1 VALHQGWSHS
11 SMNLMKKRAWPN
23 ITGTENG
30 VREGCPLEPEE
41 DIESAS
47 KIKRNA
53 LIVFALLSPLLLV
66 QAWILGAAPD
76 VPFATMPSCESNSQN
91 CAHLGGGD
99 TFRMDVG
106 LNTTN
111 DVELNTSL
119 AALTDW
125 VVENDLQILVEESVD
140 GEEYYVHAV
149 AITPFWRFPD
159 DVVVQL
165 RQLST
170 GGTEFELHSQSRLGQ
185 GDLGVNPDRLLELHA
200 ILEDA

>member
-1 VALHQGWSHS
+1 
-11 SMNLMKKRAWPN
+11 MNPMKKHAWLN
-23 ITGTENG
+23 ITSTENG
-30 VREGCPLEPEE
+30 VPEGYQLEPEE
-41 DIESAS
+41 DIESSS

-66 QAWILGAAPD
+66 QAWIFGAAPD

-99 TFRMDVG
+99 TFRMDTD
-106 LNTTN
+106 LDTTN
-111 DVELNTSL
+111 NVELNTSL
-119 AALTDW
+119 DALTDW
-125 VVENDLQILVEESVD
+125 VVENDLRILVEESVD
-140 GEEYYVHAV
+140 GEEYYIHAV

>member
-1 VALHQGWSHS
+1 
-11 SMNLMKKRAWPN
+11 MNPMKKRAWPL
-23 ITGTENG
+23 ITSIETG
-30 VREGCPLEPEE
+30 VLGGCQLESEE
-41 DIESAS
+41 DVESPS
-47 KIKRNA
+47 NIKRNA

-66 QAWILGAAPD
+66 QAWIFGAAPD

-91 CAHLGGGD
+91 CAHLGGGS
-99 TFRMDVG
+99 TFRMDLE

-111 DVELNTSL
+111 GVELNTSL
-119 AALTDW
+119 AALTNW
-125 VVENDLQILVEESVD
+125 VVENNFQILVEKSVE
-140 GEEYYVHAV
+140 GEEYYIHAV

-185 GDLGVNPDRLLELHA
+185 SDIGVNPDRLLELHSL
-200 ILEDA
+200 LEDA

>member
-1 VALHQGWSHS
+1 
-11 SMNLMKKRAWPN
+11 
-23 ITGTENG
+23 
-30 VREGCPLEPEE
+30 LEPEE

>member
-1 VALHQGWSHS
+1 MS
-11 SMNLMKKRAWPN
+11 
-23 ITGTENG
+23 IEIG
-30 VREGCPLEPEE
+30 VPEGCPLESEE
-41 DIESAS
+41 DLEPTS

-66 QAWILGAAPD
+66 QAWIFGAAPD

-99 TFRMDVG
+99 TFRMDTA
-106 LNTTN
+106 LNLTN

-119 AALTDW
+119 AALTNW
-125 VVENDLQILVEESVD
+125 VVENDLRILVEESVE
-140 GEEYYVHAV
+140 GEEYYIHAV

-165 RQLST
+165 RQLSN

-185 GDLGVNPDRLLELHA
+185 SDIGVNPDRLLELHSL
-200 ILEDA
+200 LEDA